1 MSSMFEYNIIAKDKK
16 TRARTATFQTNYQ
29 LLKTPELAIVATD
42 GQLKSITNEFWTTLP
57 SQYIIVNTFHI
68 STKKLPDET
77 EDKRILDR
85 VFEKGGIHKYMNLTD
100 RTISSD
106 SGGFQVFSLGFGKSH
121 GIGKVST
128 ITDGQKIEYEDG
140 ENPLKISEEG
150 VLFEYDGKPV
160 KLTPEIS
167 MDIQHKIGADMMFA
181 FDECTSPLN
190 SKEYTAN
197 SLERTFRWL
206 DRCISAHKSHSG
218 KQALFP
224 VVQGG
229 IFEDLRKKS
238 ATVMGKKD
246 VPGFGLG
253 GSFGKQGLY
262 TVLDWIMPLL
272 PEEKPKHLLGI
283 GTVRDIFEGVE
294 RGVDLFDCVIPTRE
308 ARHKM
313 VYTKK
318 GRLYMRKLKTLNEVI
333 DPACPCFACTEKVTY
348 AQLWDLYTKYDPKG
362 VFYTTSHNIWFFSI
376 LMKEIREAIENGSL
390 AQLKEEYLRYY

>member
-1 MSSMFEYNIIAKDKK
+1 MFEYKIVAKDKK
-16 TRARTATFQTNYQ
+16 TRARSSTFQTNYH

-42 GQLKSITNEFWTTLP
+42 AVLKSITNEFWPKLP
-57 SQYIIVNTFHI
+57 SQYVIVNTFHI
-68 STKKLPDET
+68 STKKAKDVS
-77 EDKRILDR
+77 DGSRILDQ
-85 VFEKGGIHKYMNLTD
+85 VYEKGGIHKYMNLTD
-100 RTISSD
+100 RTVASD
-106 SGGFQVFSLGFGKSH
+106 SGGFQVFSLGFGRSH

-128 ITDGQKIEYEDG
+128 ITEGEKIEYEDG
-140 ENPLKISEEG
+140 ENPLKITEEG
-150 VLFEYDGKPV
+150 VTFEFDSKPI

-190 SKEYTAN
+190 SKEYTAQ
-197 SLERTFRWL
+197 SLERTSRWL
-206 DRCISAHKSHSG
+206 DRCITAHKSHSG

-238 ATVMGKKD
+238 ATVMGEKD
-246 VPGFGLG
+246 VPGFGIG

-313 VYTKK
+313 LYTKK
-318 GRLYMRKLKTLNEVI
+318 GRVYMRKLKTVDEVI
-333 DPACPCFACTEKVTY
+333 DPTCPCFACSEKVTFRH
-348 AQLWDLYTKYDPKG
+348 LWELYMEFDPKG
-362 VFYTTSHNIWFFSI
+362 VFYATSHNIWFFTI
-376 LMKEIREAIENGSL
+376 LMKEIRDAIENGNL
-390 AQLKEEYLRYY
+390 QELKEEYLKYY

>member
-1 MSSMFEYNIIAKDKK
+1 M
-16 TRARTATFQTNYQ
+16 
-29 LLKTPELAIVATD
+29 
-42 GQLKSITNEFWTTLP
+42 
-57 SQYIIVNTFHI
+57 
-68 STKKLPDET
+68 
-77 EDKRILDR
+77 
-85 VFEKGGIHKYMNLTD
+85 
-100 RTISSD
+100 
-106 SGGFQVFSLGFGKSH
+106 GFGRSH

-128 ITDGQKIEYEDG
+128 ITEGEKIEYEDG
-140 ENPLKISEEG
+140 ENPLKITEEG
-150 VLFEYDGKPV
+150 VTFEFDSKPI

-190 SKEYTAN
+190 SKEYTAQ
-197 SLERTFRWL
+197 SLERTSRWL
-206 DRCISAHKSHSG
+206 DRCITAHKSHSG

-238 ATVMGKKD
+238 ATVMGEKD
-246 VPGFGLG
+246 VPGFGIG

-313 VYTKK
+313 LYTKK
-318 GRLYMRKLKTLNEVI
+318 GRVYMRKLKTVDEVI
-333 DPACPCFACTEKVTY
+333 DPTCPCFACSEKVTFRH
-348 AQLWDLYTKYDPKG
+348 LWELYMEFDPKG
-362 VFYTTSHNIWFFSI
+362 VFYATSHNIWFFTI
-376 LMKEIREAIENGSL
+376 LMKEIRDAIENGNL
-390 AQLKEEYLRYY
+390 QELKEEYLKYY

>member
-1 MSSMFEYNIIAKDKK
+1 MFEYTIVAKDKR
-16 TRARTATFQTNYQ
+16 TRARTATFKTNYQ
-29 LLKTPELAIVATD
+29 TLYTPELAIVATD
-42 GQLKSITNEFWTTLP
+42 GQLKSITNEFWPKLP
-57 SQYIIVNTFHI
+57 SQYVIVNTFHI
-68 STKKLPDET
+68 SNKKFSEET
-77 EDKRILDR
+77 GDKRILDR
-85 VFEKGGIHKYMNLTD
+85 VHEKGGIHKYMNLTD
-100 RTISSD
+100 RTIASD

-128 ITDGQKIEYEDG
+128 ITEGQKIEYEDG
-140 ENPLKISEEG
+140 KNPLQISEEG
-150 VLFEYDGKPV
+150 VGFEYDSKKI

-190 SKEYTAN
+190 SKEYTAT

-206 DRCISAHKSHSG
+206 DRCITAHKPHEA

-224 VVQGG
+224 VIQGG

-246 VPGFGLG
+246 VPGFGIG

-262 TVLDWIMPLL
+262 TVLDWIMPLM

-283 GTVRDIFEGVE
+283 GTVKDIFEGVE

-313 VYTKK
+313 LYTKK
-318 GRLYMRKLKTLNEVI
+318 GRVYMRKLKTVNEVI
-333 DPACPCFACTEKVTY
+333 DPTCLCFACTEKVTFS
-348 AQLWDLYTKYDPKG
+348 QLWEMYMKYDPKG
-362 VFYTTSHNIWFFSI
+362 VFYGTAHNIWFFTT
-376 LMKEIREAIENGSL
+376 LMREIREAITDGSFL
-390 AQLKEEYLRYY
+390 KLKEQYLKYY